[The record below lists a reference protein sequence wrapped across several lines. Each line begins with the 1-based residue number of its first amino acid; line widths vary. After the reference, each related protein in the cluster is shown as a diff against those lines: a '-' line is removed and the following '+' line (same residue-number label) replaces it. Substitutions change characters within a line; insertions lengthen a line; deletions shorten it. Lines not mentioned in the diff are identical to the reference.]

1 MRTTSAT
8 ENQESKLGVEDKKAI
23 GILSLGT
30 FLEYFD
36 LMLYVHMA
44 VLLNELFFPKSDPRT
59 EALLAAFAFCSTYV
73 LRPVGAL
80 FFGWLGDNIG
90 RKATVI
96 ITTFMMALCCFVMAN
111 LPTYAQIGITAAY
124 IVTACRI
131 FQGMSSMGEII
142 GAELYLTETT
152 SPPSQ
157 YVAVS
162 IVSVCSALGGFVSLG
177 VASIVTLDQLNWRAA
192 FYFGAAIAAIG
203 VIARVALR
211 ETPEFINAQWRI
223 KKTLNKASMDFK
235 ELKNNKTVQEK
246 VDKLAAI
253 SLFAIQCA
261 WPVCFYF
268 VYIHCGN
275 ILKTSFGYSG
285 EEVIHHNFLVS
296 IAQVFGFIMI
306 TILCYY
312 VYPLNILKFKAV
324 VFFIFTLASPYF
336 LSHIDSPAALM
347 AIQSF
352 VIFFALCTAPAIPIF
367 YKNFPVFKRYTF
379 ACLLYALPRA
389 IMPII
394 SSLSFVFLSEVFG
407 SYCFLLVLTPV
418 IVGYALGVFY
428 FEKLDISKK
437 ELRHNKLQTAT

>member
-1 MRTTSAT
+1 MGNTSVT
-8 ENQESKLGVEDKKAI
+8 NETQESTLGAEDKKAI

-90 RKATVI
+90 RKTTVI

-152 SPPSQ
+152 TPPIQ

-162 IVSVCSALGGFVSLG
+162 ITSTCSALGGFVALG
-177 VASIVTLDQLNWRAA
+177 VASVVTLDELNWRAA
-192 FYFGAAIAAIG
+192 FYFGAVIAAIG
-203 VIARVALR
+203 IVARVALR
-211 ETPEFINAQWRI
+211 ETPEFIDAQLRI
-223 KKTLNKASMDFK
+223 KKTLQKASMSLK
-235 ELKNNKTVQEK
+235 ELKSNPLAQEK
-246 VDKLAAI
+246 VDRLATL
-253 SLFAIQCA
+253 SLFVIQCA

-268 VYIHCGN
+268 AYMHCGN

-285 EEVIHHNFLVS
+285 EEVIHHNFIVS
-296 IAQVFGFIMI
+296 IAQVLGFIVI
-306 TILCYY
+306 TVLSYY
-312 VYPLNILKFKAV
+312 VYPLNILKFKAAAL
-324 VFFIFTLASPYF
+324 FIFTLLSPYF
-336 LSHIDSPAALM
+336 LSHIDSPETLM
-347 AIQSF
+347 LIQCF
-352 VIFFALCTAPAIPIF
+352 VIFFALGTAPGIPIF

-379 ACLLYALPRA
+379 ASLLYALPRA
-389 IMPII
+389 IMPIV
-394 SSLSFVFLSEVFG
+394 SSLSFLFLSEIFG
-407 SYCFLLVLTPV
+407 SYCFLLVLAPV
-418 IVGYALGVFY
+418 IVGYSLGVFY
-428 FEKLDISKK
+428 FEKLDVSK
-437 ELRHNKLQTAT
+437 EGLLHSKLQAS